1 MAGTRPVFRWPSARL
16 LPIVASLEEVEA
28 QPIGDVVMDWAYL
41 GRCIERDR
49 KRRRWLQADLA
60 EAAGLTR
67 RTIGNYENGRGRD
80 DSSDIPG
87 GYYAVA
93 EALGWPD
100 GGVERA
106 LAGEEPTAAPAAID
120 EPQQRGRGAAHLPT
134 PAELYPAVVAFGRA
148 CVRAGADPVLRDA
161 LEEAAEQLLAAAG
174 TPAQATYGLAAYRPH
189 GWSEGDPGVPGDDA
203 ERIQEALRAYREGR
217 T

>member
-1 MAGTRPVFRWPSARL
+1 

-28 QPIGDVVMDWAYL
+28 QPIGDVVMDWAHL

-80 DSSDIPG
+80 DSSDIPA

-100 GGVERA
+100 GAVERA
-106 LAGEEPTAAPAAID
+106 LAGEEPTAVPTATEEARP
-120 EPQQRGRGAAHLPT
+120 RGRTATPLPT

-148 CVRAGADPVLRDA
+148 CVRAGADPGLRDA
-161 LEEAAEQLLAAAG
+161 LEEAAEQLLASAAASA
-174 TPAQATYGLAAYRPH
+174 PAQAAYGLAAYRPH
-189 GWSEGDPGVPGDDA
+189 GWSEGEPGVPGDDA